1 MGVNI
6 EREIVIE
13 VNMDTLLLEIG
24 AEEIPAGY
32 IQPALDAMAQNLLQH
47 LDAARIGHGQA
58 RTCGTPRRL
67 AVIVDQ
73 VAPKQATITEQL
85 MGPPEKVAFDNLG
98 QPTMAAVKFA
108 EKAGVAVGRLQVVA
122 TEKGRYLSA
131 RKTSRGQ
138 TTLKLLKTILPEVIL
153 ATPFPKSM
161 RWADLS
167 IQFARPIQ
175 SVVALLGSKVVAF
188 TLGGRIKSGRHALG
202 HMFMNPGKV
211 AIASPEAYEDALAA
225 ANVVVDIAKRRR
237 MTANVVAEA
246 ATTLGGQVLP
256 DEELVDIVTNL
267 VEIPVATAGKF
278 DDIFLDVPKEILITA
293 MREHQKYFAVVDDTG
308 RLMPGFV
315 AVNNTR
321 TRDMNLVATGH
332 QRVLR
337 ARLSDARYFYTA
349 DIKVPMQ
356 SWVEKLKRVLF
367 QAKLGSMYDKVMRVK
382 SLAAWLADTVNPAER
397 EKVTR
402 AAHLCKADLV
412 SQVVGEFANLQGIM
426 GRIYAQAAGEP
437 ADVAAAIEEH
447 YRPTHSGGRLPET
460 ETGALLAIAEKIDSI
475 CGCFCVGLIPT
486 GAADPYALRRQS
498 IGILQIMRSRRI
510 NISMTQLVEK
520 SIALFA
526 DKQTEPPEQTK
537 AAVLTFLN
545 NRLSRLLADEGL
557 SKDVIAAVISASAQ
571 RIPDVERRAKALEK
585 LRGKPDFTPLAAA
598 FKRVENILRKADQP
612 STMAVDPNL
621 FAQAAEGDLFSACQ
635 RISTQVTRL
644 LDQGDLDKA
653 LATIATLQ
661 GPVDAFF
668 DDVMVMADDEAI
680 RRNRLALLASISAI
694 FGQIADFSQIS
705 T

>member
-1 MGVNI
+1 
-6 EREIVIE
+6 
-13 VNMDTLLLEIG
+13 MDTLLLEIG

-32 IQPALDAMAQNLLQH
+32 IQPALDAMAQNLLQR
-47 LDAARIGHGQA
+47 LDAARIGHGPA

-73 VAPKQATITEQL
+73 VALKQATVTAQL

-108 EKAGVAVGRLQVVA
+108 EKAGVAVRRLQVVE

-138 TTLKLLKTILPEVIL
+138 ATRSLLKTILPEVIL

-175 SVVALLGSKVVAF
+175 SIVALLGSKVVAF

-211 AIASPEAYEDALAA
+211 AIISPEAYENALSA
-225 ANVVVDIAKRRR
+225 ANVVVDIAKRRQ
-237 MTANVVAEA
+237 MTVNAVAEA
-246 ATTLGGQVLP
+246 ATTLGGRVLP
-256 DEELVDIVTNL
+256 DEALVDIVTNL

-293 MREHQKYFAVVDDTG
+293 MREHQKYFAVVDDAG

-382 SLAAWLADTVNPAER
+382 ILAAWLADAVNPAER

-426 GRIYAQAAGEP
+426 GRIYAQAAGES

-447 YRPTHSGGRLPET
+447 YRPTHSGGQLPET

-498 IGILQIMRSRRI
+498 IGILQIMRSRQI
-510 NISMTQLVEK
+510 NISLTQLVEK
-520 SIALFA
+520 SIAQFA

-571 RIPDVERRAKALEK
+571 HIPDVERRAKALEK

-598 FKRVENILRKADQP
+598 FKRVENILRKADQA
-612 STMAVDPNL
+612 SALAVDPNL
-621 FAQAAEGDLFSACQ
+621 FTQAAEGNLYSACRQ
-635 RISTQVTRL
+635 ISTQVNQL

-653 LATIATLQ
+653 LAAIATLQ

-668 DDVMVMADDEAI
+668 DDVMVMADDDAV